1 MNVID
6 DNNQF
11 QSYAYCHI
19 LGKGPIFD
27 CLDWE
32 DWEENNYENI
42 YFMILNKRVQI
53 NIIIIFNII
62 TAIR

>member
-1 MNVID
+1 MHIVI
-6 DNNQF
+6 
-11 QSYAYCHI
+11 SLAKTLHLIVLTGKTPSLI
-19 LGKGPIFD
+19 LADMKI
-27 CLDWE
+27 
-32 DWEENNYENI
+32 ENIYENI